1 MLWNNN
7 KCEQPQKQ
15 VSLLIVVEPMN
26 DEMSQMTFASD
37 IDSDQSGHL
46 TSLSLHCK
54 HDEKTVLSFQ
64 QGHNADWTEFTVI

>member
-1 MLWNNN
+1 MCFGITT
-7 KCEQPQKQ
+7 KKQ

-37 IDSDQSGHL
+37 IDSDQSGHH

-54 HDEKTVLSFQ
+54 HDEKLFLAFNKGIMQTGLSLQ
-64 QGHNADWTEFTVI
+64 